1 MRDPQTLPQMLHL
14 WVVSQ
19 LGLLVRSGV
28 FLRARFSMAA
38 FVRFSSPVFSCCFRE
53 LLHLGRSAARA
64 SQWSGSICRAFM
76 SLLQTSLNL
85 SCGRPVVLFPAAN
98 SPYRRSLGI
107 LPSSIRCTCQSQR
120 SLRCRRRV
128 NMVGRLARERTSV
141 FGTLSSHD
149 MPRMRRRQRM

>member
-1 MRDPQTLPQMLHL
+1 MDICRPPSVNADHGNGLFCLVYSLQRRIWLCRPMRDLQTLPQMLHL
-14 WVVSQ
+14 WAVS
-19 LGLLVRSGV
+19 LSGLLVGGGA

-38 FVRFSSPVFSCCFRE
+38 FVRFSSPVFSCVFRE

-85 SCGRPVVLFPAAN
+85 SCGRPVFLFPAAS

-107 LPSSIRCTCQSQR
+107 LPSSIR
-120 SLRCRRRV
+120 
-128 NMVGRLARERTSV
+128 
-141 FGTLSSHD
+141 
-149 MPRMRRRQRM
+149 